1 MIMKKYVMNSLL
13 IFSLLNLFL
22 SCEKENMGKKDLSI
36 ISGLKETKYNG
47 GSFSL
52 SNTLEQNSM
61 VAIGEKVHLYGPLG
75 IDEAIAYL
83 PGRIQQNIHLIQE
96 LENDKG
102 FVLKRAF
109 IATTPDRESGEA
121 RYQIQLSYLSNENLD
136 DLEHAIIIIISDAN
150 PNLSWSSE
158 LIGHTGTVLG
168 YNYTYSCLKGEMP
181 MVQYIYLAEG
191 SISPLNDY
199 FTYDLENDMV
209 EKSSMPK
216 SYIACLYK
224 HLLFHVAYDSSLIK
238 DEEAL
243 VLAKKVILGN

>member
-1 MIMKKYVMNSLL
+1 MKKYVSNTLL
-13 IFSLLNLFL
+13 IFSLLSLFW

-36 ISGLKETKYNG
+36 LSGLKEAKYKG
-47 GSFSL
+47 GSLSL
-52 SNTLEQNSM
+52 SNTLEQNTL
-61 VAIGEKVHLYGPLG
+61 VALGDKIHLYGPLG
-75 IDEAIAYL
+75 IDEAIANL

-96 LENDKG
+96 LENDKD

-136 DLEHAIIIIISDAN
+136 DLEHAIIITISDAN

-168 YNYTYSCLKGEMP
+168 YNYTYSCLTGEIP
-181 MVQYIYLAEG
+181 MVQYIFAEG

-216 SYIACLYK
+216 SYIASLYK